1 MRRLVL
7 EQPASRA
14 AIWAVRIALFAGV
27 VTVYGLFVVRGGQQD
42 LPGFAAFGSG
52 FALAGLALILALAG
66 ATAIW
71 SRGLTGA
78 RRVLLASA
86 LAVGLLSIPAYVTL
100 QALTLPALTD
110 VSTDL
115 ENPPAFSRSRAALA
129 ARNGHVPAELSRA
142 SREPQRA
149 AYSRLTP
156 FLTDLPAEEAYTL
169 ALRAAQAIGWRI
181 IEQAAPGGRS
191 GLGRIEAIATSR
203 ILKLENDITIRVRPR
218 VDGARVDVRSASR
231 LPMHDL
237 GANAARVTAFLDELQ
252 ALSTAR

>member
-14 AIWAVRIALFAGV
+14 AIWAVRIALFACV
-27 VTVYGLFVVRGGQQD
+27 VTAYGLIVVRGGQQG

-52 FALAGLALILALAG
+52 FALAALALVLALVA
-66 ATAIW
+66 AAAIW

-78 RRVLLASA
+78 RRVLMAAA
-86 LAVGLLSIPAYVTL
+86 LAAGLLSVPAYVVL
-100 QALTLPALTD
+100 QVLTLPALTD
-110 VSTDL
+110 ISTDL
-115 ENPPAFSRSRAALA
+115 DNPPPFSRSRAALA
-129 ARNGHVPAELSRA
+129 ARDGHVPPEVTRA
-142 SREPQRA
+142 TREPQRA

-156 FLTDLPAEEAYTL
+156 FISDLPPEETFAL
-169 ALRAAQAIGWRI
+169 AIRAAQALGWRI
-181 IEQAAPGGRS
+181 IEQAPPGGRS

-231 LPMHDL
+231 LPWHDL
-237 GANAARVTAFLDELQ
+237 GGNAARVAAFLDEMQ
-252 ALSTAR
+252 ALSAAR